1 MIVNLAF
8 GNDFHASNYIL
19 SVPTAEFC
27 PVPSISV
34 FRDCNIQGN
43 PNMSDDSEDV
53 KTKLDKFKPKKKK
66 LAVPKEFLEGANN
79 YDEKLMVVRL
89 FAEKN
94 VQNTVR
100 LFKNMLKDEIERKKK
115 V

>member
-1 MIVNLAF
+1 
-8 GNDFHASNYIL
+8 
-19 SVPTAEFC
+19 
-27 PVPSISV
+27 
-34 FRDCNIQGN
+34 
-43 PNMSDDSEDV
+43 MSDDSEDV